1 MKKKLLVLFI
11 STLSLTTLKAQVVD
25 FTFENPF
32 NSGFGNMNPA
42 GWASATAVAAG
53 TCVQDSMHHSGTFS
67 AKITTKNSGLST
79 LSGGLVP
86 DVSGIMLTGI
96 INPFNTNHP
105 VITGYPFTSREDSLG
120 FYAKYSPVGTDSAFV
135 SVVMTKFNTTTNK
148 RDTIGFGI
156 QQIGANSNF
165 ELKYCIIN
173 YNTALSPDTA
183 IIVVSS
189 SQLVG
194 AQVGSMLWVDDF
206 AWGLNTVGIQKQ
218 ANNATISLYP
228 MPANNEFAINFSTL
242 KDVNSVEIIDLSGR
256 TVQTFKANNQIE
268 NYSTQNI
275 NSGLYSYQVR
285 DSKSNVLAKGKL
297 SIVK

>member
-11 STLSLTTLKAQVVD
+11 SSLSLTTLKAQVVD

-32 NSGFGNMNPA
+32 TTGFGNANPA
-42 GWASATAVAAG
+42 GWASVTSLTPG
-53 TCVQDSMHHSGTFS
+53 TCVQDSMHHSGNFS
-67 AKITTKNSGLST
+67 AKITTKNCGLSA

-86 DVSGIMLTGI
+86 DVSGIMLTGA
-96 INPFNTNHP
+96 INPLNQNHP
-105 VITGYPFTSREDSLG
+105 VATGYPFTSREDSLG
-120 FYAKYSPVGTDSAFV
+120 FYAKYSPMGTDSAFV
-135 SVVMTKFNTTTNK
+135 SVVMTKFNTATNK
-148 RDTIGFGI
+148 RDTIGFGMEK
-156 QQIGANSNF
+156 IGSNTNF

-194 AQVGSMLWVDDF
+194 AQLGSMLWVDDF
-206 AWGLNTVGIQKQ
+206 AWGLNTVGIKKQ
-218 ANNATISLYP
+218 AKDVNVSVYP
-228 MPANNEFAINFSTL
+228 MPANNDFTINYSTL

-256 TVQTFKANNQIE
+256 TIQTFKANNQIE

-275 NSGLYSYQVR
+275 NSGLYIYQVR
-285 DSKSNVLAKGKL
+285 DSKYNLLAKGKL